1 MLPCSRIKKRAGQK
15 VRRDRAPIVLAAEER
30 VRQREAVGPRR
41 AGPGDREA
49 AARDDELRAATRRR
63 SAGRMSSFFE
73 PATPVDGAREVR
85 TPGTPVES
93 PPEPAENSAM
103 DSIYEFMSGLLG
115 LGGAGGG
122 GRAPAARGEP
132 LERSTTRMRDAL
144 LARNK
149 SVKSGP
155 RRQRRDTELLK
166 IPLKSV
172 YDVREKIG
180 NGPTAKRSLTPRPP
194 GRDLGAASDGD
205 GTPSGTQLNGKPR
218 DGAGGKGTAGP
229 RSAAEIDAALQKEIE
244 ILTNMHHPHI
254 IELFDVFDD
263 APNDAVHIVMPLCR
277 GGELFGRIGGGF
289 SEVDA
294 AVYSQQ
300 MLSAL
305 EYLHSQGIVHR
316 DLKPENFM
324 FLTED
329 EDSDLVLIDFG
340 VSTFFRRGKPLDA
353 ALGTVYYTAPEV
365 FDGEYDEK
373 CDVWS
378 IGIIIYMLLAGHA
391 PFEDAKHREYKIVSA
406 IRNKPPPFKDRE
418 WAGASPEAIAFLK
431 RLLVKDPA
439 RRPGVTEA
447 LGDAWF
453 KVENVSA
460 LVAYGEDIVLRL
472 GRFQQMNAMKKV
484 AHQMIATELT
494 EAEIGHLQQQF
505 RLLDTD
511 GDGVITVGELMTAI
525 AEIEATDSAGSSKA
539 LLRGLEAS
547 LSDSAHEDDAV
558 LDIDEFIA
566 ATFRRHQG
574 RKQKYSTRLQ
584 CHHTL
589 LKEDSLKAAYEK
601 FDVKGTGTIT
611 VEDLELAFGSKKH
624 AQEVFDLVDANGDGE
639 ISFDEFREMMGLSPN
654 EVSDAP
660 HGGGHGPAGPAVGT
674 TSRPRAQSAHARI
687 KEHAA
692 HERRKSIEA
701 GKATPPRPS
710 LASIKSAG
718 SNSPAWNSSTGL
730 DVEDPR
736 GERRLKRLGESW
748 RRRGGYPSFASAL
761 RALPLRGSGAA

>member
-115 LGGAGGG
+115 LGGAGGDG
-122 GRAPAARGEP
+122 GAPAARGEP

-180 NGPTAKRSLTPRPP
+180 NGRSGRFTPRPP

-353 ALGTVYYTAPEV
+353 ALGTVYYAAAKESEIPNFKGSYLGRFPLVYYTAPEV

-391 PFEDAKHREYKIVSA
+391 PFEDAKHREYKI
-406 IRNKPPPFKDRE
+406 
-418 WAGASPEAIAFLK
+418 
-431 RLLVKDPA
+431 
-439 RRPGVTEA
+439 
-447 LGDAWF
+447 
-453 KVENVSA
+453 VENVSA

-574 RKQKYSTRLQ
+574 RKQNIQPDFNVR
-584 CHHTL
+584 HHTL

-660 HGGGHGPAGPAVGT
+660 HGGGHGPQGPPSARRAGPG
-674 TSRPRAQSAHARI
+674 PRAPTRAS
-687 KEHAA
+687 KSTA

-701 GKATPPRPS
+701 GKATPRAVPRV
-710 LASIKSAG
+710 
-718 SNSPAWNSSTGL
+718 
-730 DVEDPR
+730 DQV
-736 GERRLKRLGESW
+736 RRLELARLELVHGP
-748 RRRGGYPSFASAL
+748 RRRGPAR
-761 RALPLRGSGAA
+761 RAGG

>member
-1 MLPCSRIKKRAGQK
+1 
-15 VRRDRAPIVLAAEER
+15 
-30 VRQREAVGPRR
+30 
-41 AGPGDREA
+41 
-49 AARDDELRAATRRR
+49 
-63 SAGRMSSFFE
+63 MSSFFE

-115 LGGAGGG
+115 LGGAGDGG

-180 NGPTAKRSLTPRPP
+180 NGSYGTVCRCWHVGSGAECAVKTVRRSHAGDGGAGGTTMYADLKEAAQAKRSLTPRPP
-194 GRDLGAASDGD
+194 GRDSGAASDGD

-340 VSTFFRRGKPLDA
+340 VSTFFHRGKPLDT

-406 IRNKPPPFKDRE
+406 IQNKPPPFKDRE
-418 WAGASPEAIAFLK
+418 WAGVSPEAIAFLK

-566 ATFRRHQG
+566 ATFRRRPRGTRIFNPTSMCARRFRREFFFSASRTRREPSIRPKISRIDVDVTERESSEVRPRRHRLISTQATTL
-574 RKQKYSTRLQ
+574 YSRRTRSRRP
-584 CHHTL
+584 TR
-589 LKEDSLKAAYEK
+589 S
-601 FDVKGTGTIT
+601 
-611 VEDLELAFGSKKH
+611 S
-624 AQEVFDLVDANGDGE
+624 
-639 ISFDEFREMMGLSPN
+639 
-654 EVSDAP
+654 
-660 HGGGHGPAGPAVGT
+660 
-674 TSRPRAQSAHARI
+674 TSRARARSPSRTWSWPSGRRSTPRR
-687 KEHAA
+687 
-692 HERRKSIEA
+692 
-701 GKATPPRPS
+701 
-710 LASIKSAG
+710 
-718 SNSPAWNSSTGL
+718 SST
-730 DVEDPR
+730 
-736 GERRLKRLGESW
+736 SW
-748 RRRGGYPSFASAL
+748 TLTATARSASTSSA
-761 RALPLRGSGAA
+761 R

>member
-1 MLPCSRIKKRAGQK
+1 
-15 VRRDRAPIVLAAEER
+15 
-30 VRQREAVGPRR
+30 
-41 AGPGDREA
+41 
-49 AARDDELRAATRRR
+49 
-63 SAGRMSSFFE
+63 MSSFFE

-115 LGGAGGG
+115 LGGAGGDG
-122 GRAPAARGEP
+122 GRAAAARGEP

-180 NGPTAKRSLTPRPP
+180 NGSYGTVCRCWHVGSGAECAVKTVRRSHAGDGGAGGTTMYADLKEAAQAKRSLTPRPP

-340 VSTFFRRGKPLDA
+340 VSTFFHRGKPLDT

-406 IRNKPPPFKDRE
+406 IQNKPPPFKDRE
-418 WAGASPEAIAFLK
+418 WAGVSPEAIAFLK

-439 RRPGVTEA
+439 QRPGVTEA

-566 ATFRRHQG
+566 ATFR
-574 RKQKYSTRLQ
+574 
-584 CHHTL
+584 HHTL

-736 GERRLKRLGESW
+736 GERLG
-748 RRRGGYPSFASAL
+748 
-761 RALPLRGSGAA
+761 